1 MTIRRPYPEHLGR
14 PITRPCVLLLL
25 AVFLLGAEA
34 PAPAEEAPFFPTA
47 DVPGSDEFS
56 GDDLYQR
63 VLDNRF
69 DAYSQE
75 LHLVSGDSAG
85 HFSQVEIGMRYKN
98 FREKSKRIL
107 SKTMAKYHAPPDV
120 RHLGYLVI
128 NKPSGP
134 DDQFVYRPSSR
145 KVRRVNVRGEAVAGT
160 DFSFEDVVP
169 PEFEDGSHFRM
180 PDDQVSGLPV
190 YVVTVIPHAETESEY
205 SKLLISVEKE
215 HFVPIRTLYWDNK
228 RVLIKQL
235 DAETDSLEGFE
246 GVDKTNGEP
255 KTIWIARR
263 ARMTQKKSGHY
274 STLDIRHFEANPKLR
289 ERDFSQR
296 ELTASR

>member
-1 MTIRRPYPEHLGR
+1 MTRRRVYPAHLGPR
-14 PITRPCVLLLL
+14 ISPSWALILL
-25 AVFLLGAEA
+25 AFFLLGADT
-34 PAPAEEAPFFPTA
+34 PPPGDEAPFFPTA
-47 DVPGSDEFS
+47 DVPGSEALS
-56 GDDLYQR
+56 GDELYQR

-69 DAYSQE
+69 DAYTQE

-85 HFSQVEIGMRYKN
+85 HFSQVEIAMRYKN
-98 FREKSKRIL
+98 FREKSKRVL
-107 SKTMAKYHAPPDV
+107 SKTMAKYEAPPDV

-128 NKPSGP
+128 NKASGP

-180 PDDQVSGLPV
+180 PDDRVGDVPV
-190 YVVTVIPHAETESEY
+190 YVVTVVPHAETESEY

-215 HFVPIRTLYWDNK
+215 HFVPIRTVYWDNK

-235 DAETDSLEGFE
+235 DADTDSLEGFE
-246 GVDKTNGEP
+246 GVDRTNGDP

>member
-1 MTIRRPYPEHLGR
+1 MA
-14 PITRPCVLLLL
+14 VLLL
-25 AVFLLGAEA
+25 GAGA
-34 PAPAEEAPFFPTA
+34 PTHPAAQSDFFPTA
-47 DVPGSDEFS
+47 DAPNTDKLS

-69 DAYSQE
+69 DAYDQD
-75 LHLVSGDSAG
+75 LQVVSGDG
-85 HFSQVEIGMRYKN
+85 TGRFSTVELRLQYLS
-98 FREKSKRIL
+98 FREKSKRVI
-107 SKTMAKYHAPPDV
+107 SKTIAKYFAPPDV

-128 NKPSGP
+128 NKQNGP

-145 KVRRVNVRGEAVAGT
+145 KVRRVNVRSEAVAGT

-169 PEFEDGSHFRM
+169 PEFEDGHHYRM
-180 PDDQVSGLPV
+180 ADAEVDGLPV
-190 YVVTVIPHAETESEY
+190 YVVTVIPHAETESQY
-205 SKLLISVEKE
+205 SKVRISIEKE

-228 RVLIKQL
+228 QVLIKQL
-235 DAETDSLEGFE
+235 DAQVESLEGFE
-246 GVDKTNGEP
+246 GEVSESAEP

-263 ARMTQKKSGHY
+263 ARMTRKKNGHF
-274 STLDIRHFEANPKLR
+274 STLDIQRFAANPALR

>member
-1 MTIRRPYPEHLGR
+1 MA
-14 PITRPCVLLLL
+14 VLLL
-25 AVFLLGAEA
+25 GAGA
-34 PAPAEEAPFFPTA
+34 PTHPAAQSDFFPTA
-47 DVPGSDEFS
+47 DAPNTDKLS

-69 DAYSQE
+69 DAYDQD
-75 LHLVSGDSAG
+75 LQVVSGDG
-85 HFSQVEIGMRYKN
+85 TGRFSTVELRLQYLS
-98 FREKSKRIL
+98 FREKSKRVI
-107 SKTMAKYHAPPDV
+107 SKTIAKYFAPPDV

-128 NKPSGP
+128 NKQNGP

-145 KVRRVNVRGEAVAGT
+145 KVRRVNVRSEAVAGT

-169 PEFEDGSHFRM
+169 PEFEDGQHYRM
-180 PDDQVSGLPV
+180 ADAEVDGLPV
-190 YVVTVIPHAETESEY
+190 YVVTVIPHAETESQY
-205 SKLLISVEKE
+205 SKVRISIEKE

-228 RVLIKQL
+228 QVLIKQL
-235 DAETDSLEGFE
+235 DAQVESLEGFE
-246 GVDKTNGEP
+246 GEVSESESAEP

-263 ARMTQKKSGHY
+263 ARMTRKKNGHF
-274 STLDIRHFEANPKLR
+274 STLDIQRFAANPALR